1 MPVELTYENTAL
13 WAKFT
18 CITCAVLG
26 GPLCTLTLNGP
37 TREQSVH
44 NIPICRQLGH
54 WHWHSGT
61 GLLRDNSNH
70 QLHII
75 LKWFSVTFGR
85 LVAVPAWS
93 WLAWRS
99 HSLMRKLISLS
110 ISMNVHSKQNR
121 CLKCSSRWTSWKSN
135 YITKSLYQYI
145 WSVIK
150 VSGVSS
156 SCIARFFAAFLLTLC
171 YF

>member
-1 MPVELTYENTAL
+1 MNSVHIVSKIVNNWLMETLPCELNSHASHVL
-13 WAKFT
+13 LL
-18 CITCAVLG
+18 VLG

-121 CLKCSSRWTSWKSN
+121 CLKCYSRWTSWKSN
-135 YITKSLYQYI
+135 YKIIISVYLFSNKSQ
-145 WSVIK
+145 W
-150 VSGVSS
+150 
-156 SCIARFFAAFLLTLC
+156 CF
-171 YF
+171 

>member
-1 MPVELTYENTAL
+1 MKSVHIVSKIVNNCLMETLPCELNSNV
-13 WAKFT
+13 T
-18 CITCAVLG
+18 CIVLCAWWTTVH
-26 GPLCTLTLNGP
+26 LNSKWAHQRTECP
-37 TREQSVH
+37 QYPH
-44 NIPICRQLGH
+44 PHLWQLGH
-54 WHWHSGT
+54 WHWHSGS
-61 GLLRDNSNH
+61 GLLRDNSDH

-135 YITKSLYQYI
+135 YITISLYL
-145 WSVIK
+145 
-150 VSGVSS
+150 VSNKSQW
-156 SCIARFFAAFLLTLC
+156 CF
-171 YF
+171 

>member
-1 MPVELTYENTAL
+1 MCCSWWTTVR
-13 WAKFT
+13 
-18 CITCAVLG
+18 
-26 GPLCTLTLNGP
+26 TLSLNGP

-54 WHWHSGT
+54 WHWHSGS
-61 GLLRDNSNH
+61 GLLRDNSDH

-121 CLKCSSRWTSWKSN
+121 CLKCSSCWTSWKSN

-145 WSVIK
+145 WSLL
-150 VSGVSS
+150 
-156 SCIARFFAAFLLTLC
+156 FLTNTCRNASVYVCWSYNREEPLKETQIRI
-171 YF
+171 